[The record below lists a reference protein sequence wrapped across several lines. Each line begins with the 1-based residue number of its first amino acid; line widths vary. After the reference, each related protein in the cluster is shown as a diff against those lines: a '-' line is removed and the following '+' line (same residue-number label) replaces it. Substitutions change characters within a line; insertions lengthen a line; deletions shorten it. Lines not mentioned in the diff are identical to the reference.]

1 MMDFSAIGLFQMLT
15 RTSRACAAGA
25 VALVALGLAACESVP
40 LVGRGPI
47 EADRLSLCLWSDRP
61 ATAWMTE
68 AYPIGNGPM
77 GAMLFGGTEIE
88 RVQFNEVSLW
98 SGARVAVE
106 GLGEEGQDLGSY

>member
-1 MMDFSAIGLFQMLT
+1 
-15 RTSRACAAGA
+15 
-25 VALVALGLAACESVP
+25 
-40 LVGRGPI
+40 
-47 EADRLSLCLWSDRP
+47 
-61 ATAWMTE
+61 MTE